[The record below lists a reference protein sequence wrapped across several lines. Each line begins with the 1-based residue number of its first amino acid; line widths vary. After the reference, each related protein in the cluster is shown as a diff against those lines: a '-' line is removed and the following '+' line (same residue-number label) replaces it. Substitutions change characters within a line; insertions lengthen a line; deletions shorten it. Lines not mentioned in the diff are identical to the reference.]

1 MQTPPVQLTE
11 RAAER
16 LAALAKREKREGIAL
31 RVEVTPG
38 GCHGYQYRMDVEE
51 DVNGEEDD
59 FRFTPAS
66 HSNTHLLVDS
76 HSLWLLKGSTIDYA
90 TELIGS
96 QFVVQD
102 NPQVAGAGCGCG
114 VSFDLNVDAI

>member
-59 FRFTPAS
+59 
-66 HSNTHLLVDS
+66 L
-76 HSLWLLKGSTIDYA
+76 
-90 TELIGS
+90 
-96 QFVVQD
+96 
-102 NPQVAGAGCGCG
+102 
-114 VSFDLNVDAI
+114 